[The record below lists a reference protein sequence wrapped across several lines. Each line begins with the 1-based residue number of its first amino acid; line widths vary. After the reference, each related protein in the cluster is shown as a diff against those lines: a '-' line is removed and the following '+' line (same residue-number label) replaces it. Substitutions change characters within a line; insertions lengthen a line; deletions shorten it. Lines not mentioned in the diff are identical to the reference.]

1 MIAKS
6 RQGSDQPGGDYD
18 VAVVG
23 GGLVGAATAWG
34 LAREGCR
41 VALLD
46 EGDRAVR
53 ASRGNFALVWVQSKG
68 LGLAA
73 YAGWTVRSSEA
84 WAGFATA
91 LKDETGLDVC
101 FQRPGGFH
109 LALSEQELEARANT
123 LKRLHNQPGIVDY
136 KTEILGH
143 GQVAKMLPD
152 IGREV
157 VGASYCPLDGHVNS
171 LRLFRALHTAIHAR
185 GVRYLPSHRVES
197 IAREGGGFRL
207 ATTQGDVR
215 AGRVAL
221 AAGNANMR
229 LAPMVGLAAP
239 MKPERGQ
246 IVVTERLRPFLH
258 YPVVTLRQTDE
269 GTVMIGDSK
278 EESVDPAGLTLGVS
292 ATEAERAVRQFP
304 LLANVN
310 VVRTWSAIRVMTQDG
325 FPIYDESETHPGAFV
340 LCCHSGVTLAA
351 NHALTVAPMIAR
363 GALDRTVLAPFSAR
377 RLDVQAAG

>member
-1 MIAKS
+1 MSARS
-6 RQGSDQPGGDYD
+6 REGNEQPRGDYD

-23 GGLVGAATAWG
+23 GGLVGAAIAWG

-84 WAGFATA
+84 WAGFAAA

-109 LALSEQELEARANT
+109 LALSERELEARANR

-136 KTEILGH
+136 KTEILDH
-143 GQVAKMLPD
+143 GQVAKMLPG

-197 IAREGGGFRL
+197 IAREGGAFRV

-278 EESVDPAGLTLGVS
+278 EESVDPSGLTLGVS

-304 LLANVN
+304 LLTNVN

-363 GALDRTVLAPFSAR
+363 GALDRTVLAPFGAR
-377 RLDVQAAG
+377 RFHVQAAG

>member
-1 MIAKS
+1 MA
-6 RQGSDQPGGDYD
+6 GSDYD

-23 GGLVGAATAWG
+23 GGLVGAATCWG
-34 LAREGCR
+34 LAREGLK

-73 YAGWTVRSSEA
+73 YAGWTIRSSNA
-84 WAGFATA
+84 WRGFADL
-91 LKDETGLDVC
+91 LKQETGLDVC

-109 LALSEQELEARANT
+109 LCLSEKELEARANN
-123 LKRLHNQPGIVDY
+123 LRRLHGQPGIVEY
-136 KTEILGH
+136 RTEMLDH

-152 IGREV
+152 IGPEV

-171 LRLFRALHTAIHAR
+171 LRLFRTLHAAINAR
-185 GVRYLPSHRVES
+185 GVTYLPSHRVEN
-197 IAREGGGFRL
+197 IAKEGGEFRL
-207 ATTQGDVR
+207 ATAHGEIR
-215 AGRVAL
+215 AGKVAL

-229 LAPMVGLAAP
+229 LAPMVGLEAP
-239 MKPERGQ
+239 MRPERGQ
-246 IVVTERLRPFLH
+246 IVVTERLRPFLN

-278 EESVDPAGLTLGVS
+278 EESTDPTGLTLGVS

-304 LLANVN
+304 LLRNVN

-325 FPIYDESETHPGAFV
+325 FPIYDESESHPGAFV
-340 LCCHSGVTLAA
+340 LCCHSGVTLCA

-363 GALDRTVLAPFSAR
+363 GALDTSLVAPFSAR
-377 RLDVQAAG
+377 RFHVQADG

>member
-1 MIAKS
+1 MADS
-6 RQGSDQPGGDYD
+6 AYD

-23 GGLVGAATAWG
+23 GGLVGVATAWG

-41 VALLD
+41 VAVLD

-68 LGLAA
+68 LGLAP
-73 YAGWTVRSSEA
+73 YAGWTLRSSNA
-84 WAGFATA
+84 WTGFAQT
-91 LKDETGLDVC
+91 LREETGLDVC

-109 LALSEQELEARANT
+109 LALSERELEARANT
-123 LKRLHNQPGIVDY
+123 LKRLHNQPGVVDY
-136 KTEILGH
+136 KTEILDH
-143 GQVAKMLPD
+143 AQIAKMLPD
-152 IGREV
+152 IGPEV
-157 VGASYCPLDGHVNS
+157 VGGSYCPFDGHVNS
-171 LRLFRALHTAIHAR
+171 LRLFRTLHTAINAR
-185 GVRYLPSHRVES
+185 GVTYLPSHRVEN
-197 IAREGGGFRL
+197 IERQGGVFRL
-207 ATTQGDVR
+207 TTEKGPVS
-215 AGRVAL
+215 AAKVAL

-229 LAPMVGLAAP
+229 LAPMVGLLAP

-258 YPVVTLRQTDE
+258 YPVTTVRQTDE

-278 EESVDPAGLTLGVS
+278 EESTDPSGLTLGVS

-325 FPIYDESETHPGAFV
+325 FPIYDESETHPGAFTV
-340 LCCHSGVTLAA
+340 CCHSGVTLAA
-351 NHALTVAPMIAR
+351 NHALTIAPMIAR
-363 GALDRTVLAPFSAR
+363 GALDKSLVAPFSAR
-377 RLDVQAAG
+377 RFHVQEAG

>member
-1 MIAKS
+1 MAAS
-6 RQGSDQPGGDYD
+6 DYD

-34 LAREGCR
+34 LSREGCR
-41 VALLD
+41 VARLD

-84 WAGFATA
+84 WAGFAAA

-109 LALSEQELEARANT
+109 LALSERELEARANT

-136 KTEILGH
+136 RTEILGH

-197 IAREGGGFRL
+197 IAREGGAFRV

-278 EESVDPAGLTLGVS
+278 EESVDPSGLTLGVS

-351 NHALTVAPMIAR
+351 NHALAVAPMIAR

-377 RLDVQAAG
+377 RFDVQAAG

>member
-1 MIAKS
+1 MAAS
-6 RQGSDQPGGDYD
+6 EYD

-34 LAREGCR
+34 LAREGLR

-73 YAGWTVRSSEA
+73 YAGWTIRSSNA
-84 WAGFATA
+84 WGGFADL
-91 LKDETGLDVC
+91 LKQETGLDVS

-109 LALSEQELEARANT
+109 LALSERELEARAT
-123 LKRLHNQPGIVDY
+123 ILKRLHNQPGIVDY
-136 KTEILGH
+136 RTEILDH
-143 GQVAKMLPD
+143 AQVAKMLPD
-152 IGREV
+152 IGPEV

-171 LRLFRALHTAIHAR
+171 LRLFRTLHTAINAR
-185 GVRYLPSHRVES
+185 GVTYLPGYRVEA
-197 IAREGGGFRL
+197 ITQEAGEFRL
-207 ATTQGDVR
+207 ATAQGEVR
-215 AGRVAL
+215 AAKVAL

-229 LAPMVGLAAP
+229 LAPMVGLEAP
-239 MKPERGQ
+239 MRPERGQ
-246 IVVTERLRPFLH
+246 IVVTERLRPFLN

-278 EESVDPAGLTLGVS
+278 EESTDPTGLTIGVS

-304 LLANVN
+304 LLASVN

-325 FPIYDESETHPGAFV
+325 FPIYDESESHPGAFV
-340 LCCHSGVTLAA
+340 LCCHSGVTLCA

-363 GALDRTVLAPFSAR
+363 GALDQSLVAPFSAR
-377 RLDVQAAG
+377 RFHVQAAG

>member
-1 MIAKS
+1 MNGA
-6 RQGSDQPGGDYD
+6 YD

-23 GGLVGAATAWG
+23 GGLVGVATAWG
-34 LAREGCR
+34 LAREGCK
-41 VALLD
+41 VAVLD

-68 LGLAA
+68 LGLAP
-73 YAGWTVRSSEA
+73 YAGWTIRSSNA
-84 WAGFATA
+84 WAGFAEL
-91 LKDETGLDVC
+91 LKLETGLDVC

-109 LALSEQELEARANT
+109 LALSEKELEARANV

-136 KTEILGH
+136 RTEILDRAE
-143 GQVAKMLPD
+143 VAKMLPD

-171 LRLFRALHTAIHAR
+171 LRLFRALHTAIKAR
-185 GVRYLPSHRVES
+185 GVAYMPGHRVET
-197 IAREGGGFRL
+197 IAQEGGEFRL
-207 ATTQGDVR
+207 ATAKGEVR
-215 AGRVAL
+215 AGKVAL

-229 LAPMVGLAAP
+229 LAPMVGLEAP

-278 EESVDPAGLTLGVS
+278 EDSTDPSGLTLGVS
-292 ATEAERAVRQFP
+292 ATEAARAVRMFP
-304 LLANVN
+304 LLAGAN
-310 VVRTWSAIRVMTQDG
+310 VVRTWSAIRVMTGDG
-325 FPIYDESETHPGAFV
+325 FPIYDQSATHPGAFTV
-340 LCCHSGVTLAA
+340 CCHSGVTLCA
-351 NHALTVAPMIAR
+351 NHALTIAPMIAR
-363 GALDRTVLAPFSAR
+363 GALDEKLVAPFSAR
-377 RLDVQAAG
+377 RFRVPAAD

>member
-1 MIAKS
+1 MA
-6 RQGSDQPGGDYD
+6 GNEFD

-23 GGLVGAATAWG
+23 GGLVGAATSWG
-34 LAREGCR
+34 LAREGLR

-46 EGDRAVR
+46 EGDRDVR

-73 YAGWTVRSSEA
+73 YAGWTIRSSNA
-84 WAGFATA
+84 WGGFSDL
-91 LKDETGLDVC
+91 LKQETGLDVC

-109 LALSEQELEARANT
+109 LALSTQELEARANI
-123 LKRLHNQPGIVDY
+123 LKRLHNQPGIVEY
-136 KTEILGH
+136 KTEILDH
-143 GQVAKMLPD
+143 SQVAKMLPD
-152 IGREV
+152 IGPEV

-171 LRLFRALHTAIHAR
+171 LRLFRTLHTAINAR
-185 GVRYLPSHRVES
+185 GVTYLPSHRVEN
-197 IAREGGGFRL
+197 ITKDGGEFRL
-207 ATTQGDVR
+207 HTEKGEIR
-215 AGRVAL
+215 AGKVAL

-229 LAPMVGLAAP
+229 LAPMVGLEAP
-239 MKPERGQ
+239 MRPERGQ
-246 IVVTERLRPFLH
+246 IVVTERLRPFLN

-278 EESVDPAGLTLGVS
+278 EESTDPRGLTIGVS
-292 ATEAERAVRQFP
+292 STEAERAVRQFP

-340 LCCHSGVTLAA
+340 LCCHSGVTLCA
-351 NHALTVAPMIAR
+351 NHALSVAPMIAR
-363 GALDRTVLAPFSAR
+363 GALDKALVAPFSAR
-377 RLDVQAAG
+377 RFHVQAAG

>member
-1 MIAKS
+1 MAAES
-6 RQGSDQPGGDYD
+6 AEFD

-23 GGLVGAATAWG
+23 GGLVGVATAYG

-41 VALLD
+41 VVVLD

-68 LGLAA
+68 LGLAP
-73 YAGWTVRSSEA
+73 YAGWTIRSSEA
-84 WAGFATA
+84 WAGFAQL
-91 LKDETGLDVC
+91 LKEETGLDVC

-109 LALSEQELEARANT
+109 LALSDKELEARASV
-123 LKRLHNQPGIVDY
+123 LRRLHNQPGVVEY
-136 KTEILGH
+136 RTEILDH
-143 GQVAKMLPD
+143 AQVKKMLPD
-152 IGREV
+152 IGPEV

-171 LRLFRALHTAIHAR
+171 LRLFRTLHTAIRQR
-185 GVRYLPSHRVES
+185 GVTYLPSHRVEA
-197 IAREGGGFRL
+197 IDRVGGEFRL
-207 ATTQGDVR
+207 TTTGREIR

-229 LAPMVGLAAP
+229 LAPMVGLECP

-246 IVVTERLRPFLH
+246 IVVTERLRPFLN

-278 EESVDPAGLTLGVS
+278 EESTDPAGLTLGVS

-325 FPIYDESETHPGAFV
+325 FPIYDQSESHPGAFTV
-340 LCCHSGVTLAA
+340 CCHSGVTLAA

-363 GALDRTVLAPFSAR
+363 GALDPALVGAFSAR
-377 RLDVQAAG
+377 RFHVQAAG

>member
-1 MIAKS
+1 MAAS
-6 RQGSDQPGGDYD
+6 EYD

-34 LAREGCR
+34 LAREGCK

-46 EGDRAVR
+46 EGDRDVR
-53 ASRGNFALVWVQSKG
+53 ASRANFALVWVQSKG
-68 LGLAA
+68 LGMAA
-73 YAGWTVRSSEA
+73 YAEWTVRSSNA
-84 WAGFATA
+84 WAGFAQT
-91 LKDETGLDVC
+91 LKEETGLDVC

-109 LALSEQELEARANT
+109 LALSEKELEARSNI
-123 LKRLHNQPGIVDY
+123 LKRLHNQPSIVDY
-136 KTEILGH
+136 KTEILDRS
-143 GQVAKMLPD
+143 QVAKMLPD
-152 IGREV
+152 IGPEV

-171 LRLFRALHTAIHAR
+171 LRLFRTLHTALNAR
-185 GVRYLPSHRVES
+185 GVDYLPSHRVEN
-197 IAREGGGFRL
+197 ITQEGGEFRL
-207 ATTQGDVR
+207 ATEQGEVR
-215 AGRVAL
+215 AAKVAL

-229 LAPMVGLAAP
+229 LAPMVGLEAP

-278 EESVDPAGLTLGVS
+278 EESVDPSGLTLGVG

-304 LLANVN
+304 LLAKVN
-310 VVRTWSAIRVMTQDG
+310 VVRTWSGIRVMTQDG

-363 GALDRTVLAPFSAR
+363 GALDTALVAPFSAR
-377 RLDVQAAG
+377 RFHVQEAG